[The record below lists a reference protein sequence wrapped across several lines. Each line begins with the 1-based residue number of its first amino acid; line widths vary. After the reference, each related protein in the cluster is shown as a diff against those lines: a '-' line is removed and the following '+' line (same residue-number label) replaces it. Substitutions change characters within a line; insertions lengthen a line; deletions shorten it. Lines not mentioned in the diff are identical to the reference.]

1 MMTEEGGICVS
12 VTQKSKDY
20 IKLES
25 CVCGCCETFIL
36 IFPLL
41 ANCLGVKL
49 VSAIIVVGKK
59 ASQENGQV
67 QSY

>member
-1 MMTEEGGICVS
+1 MMTEEGGIYVS

-41 ANCLGVKL
+41 TNCLGVKL
-49 VSAIIVVGKK
+49 VSAIIVVDNK

-67 QSY
+67 